1 MTPQQLITLKALALA
16 DSEALSY
23 LTNGNDTQLQD
34 WFNTETTFVIWRSV
48 LTPRM
53 SREAIVEGAIE
64 LNNLTP
70 VSQAGLLYL
79 CEGDLPVYKSSV
91 RKAIVDLCGNQ
102 STLKATLSTASKR
115 FANRAEKALATGTGT
130 NADPALLTWE
140 GSISGML
147 VSEIRN
153 A

>member
-16 DSEALSY
+16 DNEALSY

-34 WFNTETTFVIWRSV
+34 WFNTETTFVVWRSV

-70 VSQAGLLYL
+70 VSQSGLLYL

-102 STLKATLSTASKR
+102 NTLKAALAAASKR
-115 FANRAEKALATGTGT
+115 FANRAEKALATGDGT
-130 NADPALLTWE
+130 NANPALLTWE

>member
-70 VSQAGLLYL
+70 VSQSGLLYL

-102 STLKATLSTASKR
+102 NTLKMALAAASKR

-147 VSEIRN
+147 VSEIRT